1 MATTA
6 SVTPLSS
13 TFSTPSSTPK
23 PPSSHPSSISFKTYQ
38 NFKQPN
44 STIRR
49 EFLKGMAVIPLFVL
63 QEHALAREIEVGSFL
78 PQSPSDPS
86 FVLFKASPKDT
97 PALRAGNV
105 QPYQFIL
112 PPTWKQARVANILSG
127 NYCQPKCAEPWV
139 EVKFE
144 DENQGKVQVVAS
156 PLIRLTNKP
165 NATIEDIGSPEKVI
179 ASLGPFVTGNSYDS
193 DELLEISVEKQGDQ
207 TYYKYALETPY
218 AMTGSHNLAKATAKG
233 NTVVLFVAS
242 ANDKHSD
249 STASGGGFPPKNELK
264 RTSNLSGCENGASC
278 AAPLMVA
285 KDSISPYTCV
295 HPVTCLPSNQTLY
308 GTVVF
313 NSNSFANSFTSV
325 HVPSNGITESS
336 SPLDSNKP
344 RMESFLYI
352 FPVQME
358 PKLINTYRRAGDLGL
373 PID

>member
-193 DELLEISVEKQGDQ
+193 DELLEISVEKQ
-207 TYYKYALETPY
+207 
-218 AMTGSHNLAKATAKG
+218 
-233 NTVVLFVAS
+233 VLQICS
-242 ANDKHSD
+242 
-249 STASGGGFPPKNELK
+249 
-264 RTSNLSGCENGASC
+264 
-278 AAPLMVA
+278 
-285 KDSISPYTCV
+285 
-295 HPVTCLPSNQTLY
+295 
-308 GTVVF
+308 
-313 NSNSFANSFTSV
+313 
-325 HVPSNGITESS
+325 
-336 SPLDSNKP
+336 
-344 RMESFLYI
+344 
-352 FPVQME
+352 
-358 PKLINTYRRAGDLGL
+358 
-373 PID
+373 